1 MCHNL
6 LYPFQ
11 YFLKSQTF
19 IWVGFVVHRDRE
31 RGEEREDRVV
41 GREFRCRRTFSSVPP
56 SAGGARPIER
66 SKKGESVEA
75 LKTPKLKHFHWP
87 DEQLDWLQSLHSHQQ
102 QLQQADRSHKRCFS
116 RLLRTRIWIWRTF
129 CHSRWKGTLYH
140 DKCCKRIFFVFTSDN
155 LQLVV
160 SENFTLPEDMI
171 FGEAHAIAITTYRWK
186 FFLTC
191 NNHHCHWFCSAS
203 CFCWASPPTR
213 SLSTSCSGKLQ
224 YNNCKKALTLTVN
237 ISILD
242 VTLKTSNK
250 TTKNAPKRW
259 IEKVICPG
267 RCWATEA
274 NPGWRC
280 SSSTSLSPTSSSS
293 SSRFSQEPILKFPLI
308 FCQTIFVQFR
318 RYYSCVCRKQVLL
331 SLHNNSWRMCFT
343 DFIVQHF

>member
-1 MCHNL
+1 MGLWDLGGIGKTLTKCKDFLHCNALFKNSYQMCHNL

-56 SAGGARPIER
+56 SAGGGRPIER

-87 DEQLDWLQSLHSHQQ
+87 DEQLDWPESLHNHQQ

-116 RLLRTRIWIWRTF
+116 RLLHPRIWIWRTF

-160 SENFTLPEDMI
+160 SENFTLPEDMV
-171 FGEAHAIAITTYRWK
+171 FGEAQAIAITTYRWN
-186 FFLTC
+186 FFLSSKTVIDFVQHPVPIGHHHQLALPLQAAEVNC
-191 NNHHCHWFCSAS
+191 NIIIA
-203 CFCWASPPTR
+203 
-213 SLSTSCSGKLQ
+213 
-224 YNNCKKALTLTVN
+224 KKQ
-237 ISILD
+237 LD
-242 VTLKTSNK
+242 IDSQHF
-250 TTKNAPKRW
+250 
-259 IEKVICPG
+259 
-267 RCWATEA
+267 
-274 NPGWRC
+274 NPGC
-280 SSSTSLSPTSSSS
+280 HT
-293 SSRFSQEPILKFPLI
+293 Q
-308 FCQTIFVQFR
+308 
-318 RYYSCVCRKQVLL
+318 
-331 SLHNNSWRMCFT
+331 NSK
-343 DFIVQHF
+343 